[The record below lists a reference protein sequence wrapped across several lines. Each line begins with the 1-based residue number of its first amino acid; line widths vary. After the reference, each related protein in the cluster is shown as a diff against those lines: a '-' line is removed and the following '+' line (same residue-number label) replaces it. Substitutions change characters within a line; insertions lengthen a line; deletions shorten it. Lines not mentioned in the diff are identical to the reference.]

1 MVVAPDP
8 EPPPKKVG
16 SSDTDGV
23 FAGTAAMSNQGGV
36 PSSPCA
42 PPKKSGLQP
51 AEVAKKNGKSAIEV
65 ARRSLRVAI
74 ASCVLIVNA

>member
-1 MVVAPDP
+1 MVVAPLPD
-8 EPPPKKVG
+8 PPPKKVG

-51 AEVAKKNGKSAIEV
+51 AEVAKKNGKSANEV
-65 ARRSLRVAI
+65 TRRSLLEVCS
-74 ASCVLIVNA
+74 SCVLIVSA